1 MPPPRRSTTALPSL
15 TSKGFSAGWPPPTRS
30 WPSWAPRRGLLDWRT
45 VRAVRFHRFGEP
57 EVLVY
62 EDIPDPK
69 LGPGEA
75 VVRVRA
81 CGVNHLD
88 LDIRS
93 GISRL
98 GISLPHILGREV
110 AGEVAALGPDAGG
123 FRVGDRVLVA
133 IIGGCGRCPFC
144 RTGRDN
150 LCPEARRPGINRPGG
165 YAELVVARVED
176 LIPVP
181 RGLGFEEAAAVP
193 IAFGT
198 AYHMLITQGGLKVGE
213 TVLINAAGSTIGTA
227 AIQVARAAGARVVV
241 TAGSEAKLERARELG
256 AHDGVNYSLPGW
268 ENRILEL
275 TDGRGPDVIFE
286 HVGGEVFKR
295 SLAILAVDG
304 RLCVCGG
311 HAGEI
316 VDLDLIS
323 LFRKQARVIG
333 SFSAT
338 RREVE
343 LALDLVARGE
353 LRPVIHGVYP
363 LAEARLVHKL
373 LASRANFGKLILNP

>member
-1 MPPPRRSTTALPSL
+1 M
-15 TSKGFSAGWPPPTRS
+15 
-30 WPSWAPRRGLLDWRT
+30 DRT
-45 VRAVRFHRFGEP
+45 PGAFG
-57 EVLVY
+57 
-62 EDIPDPK
+62 
-69 LGPGEA
+69 
-75 VVRVRA
+75 
-81 CGVNHLD
+81 
-88 LDIRS
+88 
-93 GISRL
+93 L
-98 GISLPHILGREV
+98 GI
-110 AGEVAALGPDAGG
+110 
-123 FRVGDRVLVA
+123 DRVLVA